1 MGRQIQA
8 AQENED
14 IKVIFIHGGLFFCS
28 GNDLA
33 VLSSNSDMPED
44 EKINAMSYGVEHTMV
59 VNLFAIHNSKKPIV
73 GLIRGQAIGIGFT
86 TAGLF
91 DFIYMTPEVTMSTP
105 FMKSC

>member
-1 MGRQIQA
+1 
-8 AQENED
+8 
-14 IKVIFIHGGLFFCS
+14 
-28 GNDLA
+28 
-33 VLSSNSDMPED
+33 
-44 EKINAMSYGVEHTMV
+44 MSYGVEHTMV

-105 FMKSC
+105 FMKSCQSPEGGSTY